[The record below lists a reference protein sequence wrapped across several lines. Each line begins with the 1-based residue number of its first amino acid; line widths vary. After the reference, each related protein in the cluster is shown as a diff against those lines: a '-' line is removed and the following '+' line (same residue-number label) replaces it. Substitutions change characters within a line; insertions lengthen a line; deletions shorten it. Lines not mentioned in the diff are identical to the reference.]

1 MSSPF
6 RRPAPH
12 AWRTGRRLGCA
23 AALVL
28 LATGMP
34 AMAQSSWLVTP
45 EEAQASRSAPPQLT
59 PRTVPVPGAPK
70 VNLLSPDLAA
80 AVPSPTRIQVRFEA
94 TAPAAIKPESFKV
107 RYGAL
112 RLDITS
118 RIASAAK
125 VTAQGIDVPEAALP
139 KGSHRLWIE
148 VQDSDG
154 RVGSR
159 QVDFTVE

>member
-1 MSSPF
+1 
-6 RRPAPH
+6 
-12 AWRTGRRLGCA
+12 
-23 AALVL
+23 
-28 LATGMP
+28 
-34 AMAQSSWLVTP
+34 MAQPVWLVTP
-45 EEAQASRSAPPQLT
+45 EEAEASRAAHPPSATRSL
-59 PRTVPVPGAPK
+59 PVPGAPK
-70 VNLLSPDLAA
+70 VNLLAPNLSG
-80 AVPSPTRIQVRFEA
+80 AVPSPTRIQVRFEP

-112 RLDITS
+112 RLDITN

-139 KGSHRLWIE
+139 KGAHRLWIE

-159 QVDFTVE
+159 QVEFTVE

>member
-1 MSSPF
+1 MMSTYSWPTNNLPRKLSSALAMSACAF
-6 RRPAPH
+6 WLP
-12 AWRTGRRLGCA
+12 A
-23 AALVL
+23 AAQ
-28 LATGMP
+28 MP
-34 AMAQSSWLVTP
+34 WLVTP
-45 EEAQASRSAPPQLT
+45 EEAEASRAAPVQLASRS
-59 PRTVPVPGAPK
+59 VPAPGAPK
-70 VNLLSPDLAA
+70 LNLLWPNLSA
-80 AVPSPTRIQVRFEA
+80 AVPSPTRIQVRFEP

-112 RLDITS
+112 RLDITN

-159 QVDFTVE
+159 QMDFTVE